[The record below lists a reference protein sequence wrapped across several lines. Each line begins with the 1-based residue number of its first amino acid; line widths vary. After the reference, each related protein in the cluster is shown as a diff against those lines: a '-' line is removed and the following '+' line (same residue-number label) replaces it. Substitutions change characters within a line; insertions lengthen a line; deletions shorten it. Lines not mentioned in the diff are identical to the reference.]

1 MPAHGEPDHHRDEGV
16 LASCARSADAP
27 VSCGRG
33 AGWKDS
39 APLQLLGI
47 SPRWP
52 CCAPVASHAIQ
63 LPRLIGYTSR
73 LLDPDRGRRSGGDL
87 RRTCYRDTSDE
98 APRSRL
104 GETLA
109 SSNRTRASADE
120 AGEYG

>member
-1 MPAHGEPDHHRDEGV
+1 MEGQCTAAASGHLTTLAV
-16 LASCARSADAP
+16 LCS
-27 VSCGRG
+27 
-33 AGWKDS
+33 
-39 APLQLLGI
+39 
-47 SPRWP
+47 
-52 CCAPVASHAIQ
+52 VASHAIQ